1 MKELKKD
8 SFIMIKPFMVTELQ
22 LKGNSLLIFALIYG
36 ITVNEGCFYG
46 SIEYMQT
53 WCNASNRNVLDC
65 LKELIDK
72 GLITK
77 KKSGNTVFYAAK
89 TIKES
94 EESSQQ
100 SEESSLLRVKK
111 VHSESEES
119 SHNNIVIDNI
129 KRESITISSDKP
141 KNELPKLSDF
151 NIESDKPSRSKSPYS
166 VFYELH
172 SKLYK
177 QLVAEGKIPNKPLSY
192 NYGLLG
198 KRFKDLLKNP
208 YFTTEKIMLG
218 ISNAVNDS
226 SCIEQ
231 NFALQ
236 PILSEANLTR
246 LIEGRYIS
254 TSKQKSDYQQKR
266 QSDLDRGNLNT
277 GNWNGYQIF

>member
-36 ITVNEGCFYG
+36 ITVNEGYFYG

-94 EESSQQ
+94 EESSL
-100 SEESSLLRVKK
+100 SRVKK
-111 VHSESEES
+111 VHSKSEES

-141 KNELPKLSDF
+141 KNEPPKFSNF
-151 NIESDKPSRSKSPYS
+151 NNETEKTTKSKSPYS
-166 VFYELH
+166 IFYSLH
-172 SKLYK
+172 TKLFN
-177 QLVAEGKIPNKPLSY
+177 QLATEGKITGGQIKY
-192 NYGLLG
+192 NYGLCG
-198 KRFKDLLKNP
+198 KRFKELLKNP
-208 YFTTEKIMLG
+208 YFTEDNILLG
-218 ISNAVNDS
+218 ISNAANDP
-226 SCIEQ
+226 SCIKS

-236 PILSEANLTR
+236 PMLSEANMTR
-246 LIEGRYIS
+246 LIEGRYIDTKPKS
-254 TSKQKSDYQQKR
+254 NYKDNKQ
-266 QSDLDRGNLNT
+266 RGSFASEVY
-277 GNWNGYQIF
+277 GKEQNWEID

>member
-1 MKELKKD
+1 
-8 SFIMIKPFMVTELQ
+8 MIKPFMVTELQ

-36 ITVNEGCFYG
+36 ITVNEGYFYG

-94 EESSQQ
+94 EESSL
-100 SEESSLLRVKK
+100 SRVKK
-111 VHSESEES
+111 VHSKSEES

-141 KNELPKLSDF
+141 KNEPPKFSNF
-151 NIESDKPSRSKSPYS
+151 NNETEKTTKSKSPYS
-166 VFYELH
+166 IFYSLH
-172 SKLYK
+172 TKLFN
-177 QLVAEGKIPNKPLSY
+177 QLATEGKITGGQIKY
-192 NYGLLG
+192 NYGLCG
-198 KRFKDLLKNP
+198 KRFKELLKNP
-208 YFTTEKIMLG
+208 YFTEDNILLG
-218 ISNAVNDS
+218 ISNAANDP
-226 SCIEQ
+226 SCIKS

-236 PILSEANLTR
+236 PMLSEANMTR
-246 LIEGRYIS
+246 LIEGRYIDTKPKS
-254 TSKQKSDYQQKR
+254 NYKDNKQ
-266 QSDLDRGNLNT
+266 RGSFASEVY
-277 GNWNGYQIF
+277 GKEQNWEID

>member
-1 MKELKKD
+1 
-8 SFIMIKPFMVTELQ
+8 MIKPFMVTELQ

-36 ITVNEGCFYG
+36 ITVNEGYFYG

-100 SEESSLLRVKK
+100 SEESSLSRMKK
-111 VHSESEES
+111 VHSKSEES

-141 KNELPKLSDF
+141 KNEPPKFSNF
-151 NIESDKPSRSKSPYS
+151 NNETEKTTKSKSPYS
-166 VFYELH
+166 IFYSLH
-172 SKLYK
+172 TKLFN
-177 QLVAEGKIPNKPLSY
+177 QLATEGKITGGQIKY
-192 NYGLLG
+192 NYGLCG
-198 KRFKDLLKNP
+198 KRFKELLKNP
-208 YFTTEKIMLG
+208 YFTEDNILLG
-218 ISNAVNDS
+218 ISNAANDP
-226 SCIEQ
+226 SCIKS

-236 PILSEANLTR
+236 PMLSEANMTR
-246 LIEGRYIS
+246 LIEGRYIDTKPKS
-254 TSKQKSDYQQKR
+254 NYKDNKQ
-266 QSDLDRGNLNT
+266 RGSFASEVY
-277 GNWNGYQIF
+277 GKEQNWEID